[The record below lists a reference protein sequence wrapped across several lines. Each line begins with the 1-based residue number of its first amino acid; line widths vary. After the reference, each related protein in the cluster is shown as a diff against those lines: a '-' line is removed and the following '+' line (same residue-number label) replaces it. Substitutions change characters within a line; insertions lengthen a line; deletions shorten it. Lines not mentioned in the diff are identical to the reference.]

1 MSDDTDHLIPNDLI
15 ENAEMLELYKDLMA
29 NDGAEVKIF
38 ASTIYNR
45 KGYET
50 AGTLN
55 TKNTY
60 AVGAHDN
67 KVEITVTVTVDEYML
82 NNEERET
89 VESIRSV
96 LTERDDD
103 RAKKREKASQ
113 LRAEAERLQAEA
125 NELDG

>member
-1 MSDDTDHLIPNDLI
+1 MSEDSSHLIPNDLI
-15 ENAEMLELYKDLMA
+15 ENTEMLELYKDLMA
-29 NDGAEVKIF
+29 NEAAEVQIF

-50 AGTLN
+50 AGPLN

-60 AVGAHDN
+60 AVGSHDN

-113 LRAEAERLQAEA
+113 LRAEAARLQAEA